1 MMPSDVKTIVD
12 NLEDFIEVPDGI
24 ERLKKAVLTLGI
36 SGKLVPQNLTEGTG
50 DDLYNEMTKAVLRSK
65 NKTKIIPTIT
75 SEEIPFKIPE
85 TWKWVRLGEVT
96 NYGQTEKSD
105 LSNIIPGTW
114 ILELEDLEK
123 NGGRLLSM
131 IEYPQRKPGSDK
143 NIFKKGDVLFGKLRP
158 YLNKVIVA
166 DRDGIASSELLP
178 IRWNVPAVPEYLRI
192 VLLSDYF
199 FTYVNQKTYGVK
211 MPRLGTDDGK
221 NSLIPLPPLAEQKR
235 IIERFEE
242 VINQIKVLEI
252 KKQERDDIRKRLTR
266 NAMHSLELGDTK
278 IALANLADLV
288 KSTDDLKELERSI
301 ITLGISGKLV
311 PQDLVE
317 GTANDLFIRVQN
329 IRSVIR
335 GRKGKENT
343 MEIVAVN
350 EVPFL
355 IPTSWKWVRLGEL
368 GETQT
373 GTTPKNGD
381 VQSYGNDFPFIKP
394 ADISADNINY
404 ENKGLS
410 EYGIEKYGRMAPARS
425 SLMVCIGTIGK
436 TNIIQRDCSFNQ
448 QINSITP
455 YECLDSNFV
464 QLVLRSSYFQKEAW
478 NRSSRTT
485 LAILNKGKWEKIP
498 FPLPPLIE
506 QNRIVKKIE
515 EIMDIINPLR
525 LVLLG

>member
-266 NAMHSLELGDTK
+266 NAMHSLGLGDTK
-278 IALANLADLV
+278 IALENLTDLV
-288 KSTDDLKELERSI
+288 KSIDDLKELERSI
-301 ITLGISGKLV
+301 ITLGISGNLV
-311 PQDLVE
+311 S
-317 GTANDLFIRVQN
+317 QN
-329 IRSVIR
+329 ISDGNTEDFYLKIKRDAVARKKKVDVILPDDI
-335 GRKGKENT
+335 KSIPFKIPNT
-343 MEIVAVN
+343 
-350 EVPFL
+350 
-355 IPTSWKWVRLGEL
+355 WKWVSL
-368 GETQT
+368 
-373 GTTPKNGD
+373 GD
-381 VQSYGNDFPFIKP
+381 VCNFDYGFTDSAKETGSARFVRITDMGVDYRLIEDNQKFIDLNDKSRKSLLKEDDVLVARIGASFGRTIVFKERYPAIFASYLIRITFDKSFLLPEYYWIFAQSNAYWDQALSLVSGSAQPQFNANLIKKILLP
-394 ADISADNINY
+394 VPPLTEQIRV
-404 ENKGLS
+404 
-410 EYGIEKYGRMAPARS
+410 IEKTKEMMDLIEP
-425 SLMVCIGTIGK
+425 
-436 TNIIQRDCSFNQ
+436 
-448 QINSITP
+448 
-455 YECLDSNFV
+455 
-464 QLVLRSSYFQKEAW
+464 LRS
-478 NRSSRTT
+478 
-485 LAILNKGKWEKIP
+485 ILLK
-498 FPLPPLIE
+498 
-506 QNRIVKKIE
+506 
-515 EIMDIINPLR
+515 
-525 LVLLG
+525 